1 MEKMRWFIIGNLI
14 GFGVLIV
21 GIGINESIK
30 QKAFEPSTDKP
41 PQTTD
46 QRPGSQT
53 SQTPSGSQPA
63 SASAEGATGSSTH
76 VDTPGDVN
84 SSKDAKDGTDGT
96 DAKDAKDAKDAA
108 QNSPDGTVSASGT
121 GSNVKTEARLVTTR
135 DINKGTILHAG
146 DIELRPVDGKLARK
160 VGLTKFDM
168 ALGFKTRIDLIE
180 GEMLEPSD
188 LETRE
193 TE

>member
-30 QKAFEPSTDKP
+30 QKALEPSTDKQS
-41 PQTTD
+41 QTTD
-46 QRPGSQT
+46 QRSASQT
-53 SQTPSGSQPA
+53 SQSTSGSQQT
-63 SASAEGATGSSTH
+63 SASAGVATGPSTH

-84 SSKDAKDGTDGT
+84 HAKDSTDTTDSKDPKDP
-96 DAKDAKDAKDAA
+96 KDAD
-108 QNSPDGTVSASGT
+108 QNSPEGTVSASDT
-121 GSNVKTEARLVTTR
+121 GNNVKTEARLVTTR

-146 DIELRPVDGKLARK
+146 DIELRQVDGKLARK
-160 VGLTKFDM
+160 VGLTKFDT
-168 ALGFKTRIDLIE
+168 ALGFKTRIELIE